1 MTLELLGITILTD
14 KFSTYVIVYADE
26 AESPATGDSN
36 KVWAYMM
43 TAIFAAIIMAVALK
57 KKSVAK

>member
-1 MTLELLGITILTD
+1 
-14 KFSTYVIVYADE
+14 VYADE